1 MNSSLIAKP
10 FHITIA
16 SAPTAKLSLEHDLRM
31 VKTALLYADAVRLCS
46 VTTSIVLQV
55 AAIGD
60 LKPEEQAR
68 LIKEVLPVLASYEPG
83 KFQEVT
89 QFFEKYERLAR
100 RKFLRIEERAIKQ
113 MIERKISKMWN
124 EPGGMR
130 ETAYRIAQE
139 AGAEGI
145 VQAFE
150 LGVLELHVFQMAGDT
165 DAFINDFMNVIGQ
178 TIADASTYPLFD
190 DQTGN
195 LAKLALQEGKLPVS
209 PGSAIRKRQVSL
221 AANLIERLPMFDLA
235 ALNEITDIR
244 KELERPLV
252 RFRGAIVQFSEKIKA
267 ESWDDDFVTEADM
280 VFYRDVEPTVSE
292 IEDAVRSNTYLR
304 NLVSSYV
311 DTSLKVLSGYGL
323 GVLLSQLSALPSI
336 SQIALIGSVPA
347 ASVAYTK
354 YNEWRDNQEKIEQNQ
369 LYFYYSARQKLSN
382 SRLR

>member
-1 MNSSLIAKP
+1 MDTY
-10 FHITIA
+10 FFEDA

-68 LIKEVLPVLASYEPG
+68 LIKEVLPVLASYEPS

-100 RKFLRIEERAIKQ
+100 RKFLRIEERDIKQ

-150 LGVLELHVFQMAGDT
+150 LGILELHVFQMAGDT

-267 ESWDDDFVTEADM
+267 ESWDDDFATEADM